1 MELGSE
7 AGCLGYQVEEV
18 DNNRNPRK
26 DRDPGK
32 ASPAR
37 RRRSWSQLQLLGF
50 SYDWERE
57 LATTDVDYFRW
68 TQFIFLV
75 LFDTWF
81 DHEQKR
87 GRAIAELPI
96 PAEVMAQGETAVCT
110 YQDEHRLAFQ
120 SDALVNWCPNLG
132 TVLANEEVIDGRSE
146 RGQHPVNR
154 IPLRQWMLRI
164 TDYADRLES
173 GLDDLNW
180 PVGIK
185 KLQKDWIGRS
195 TGAEVDFFIDDA
207 KSFDAWS
214 KARNESGYPRK
225 PGDDVLRIY
234 TTRPDTLFGATY
246 MVIAPEHSFVDRLT
260 TVEQYDAVRAYCEQ
274 AANKSDLERTELAK
288 SKTGV
293 FTGAYA
299 INPVN
304 GQQVPIWIAEYVL
317 ISYGTGAIMAVP
329 AHDTRDFEFAQQFD
343 IPIVAVVC
351 CARSVA

>member
-1 MELGSE
+1 MIGKHTSGFFGALCHLG
-7 AGCLGYQVEEV
+7 VEPASPRRV
-18 DNNRNPRK
+18 DVDDVVVDEK
-26 DRDPGK
+26 DRLGRAVQFFGHMVKRFRVGLHVQTERNIDNF
-32 ASPAR
+32 R
-37 RRRSWSQLQLLGF
+37 RQLQLLGF

-81 DHEQKR
+81 DHKQKR

-195 TGAEVDFFIDDA
+195 TGAEVDFCIDDA
-207 KSFDAWS
+207 KSFDAWT
-214 KARNESGYPRK
+214 KARIESGYPRK

-234 TTRPDTLFGATY
+234 TTRPDTFVTSLS
-246 MVIAPEHSFVDRLT
+246 MVP
-260 TVEQYDAVRAYCEQ
+260 
-274 AANKSDLERTELAK
+274 
-288 SKTGV
+288 
-293 FTGAYA
+293 
-299 INPVN
+299 
-304 GQQVPIWIAEYVL
+304 
-317 ISYGTGAIMAVP
+317 
-329 AHDTRDFEFAQQFD
+329 
-343 IPIVAVVC
+343 
-351 CARSVA
+351 